1 MLIRGKVKYRFQGH
15 REVSQQSLLKH
26 SLLLTSDSG
35 EKERDDM
42 RKSPRLN
49 ENATPSARPGN
60 SLSHMSYCRQLH
72 QEISS
77 FVQYLLIL
85 NKILLE
91 GEGSWELG
99 MDTHTVDA
107 KSGREN
113 E

>member
-60 SLSHMSYCRQLH
+60 SLSH
-72 QEISS
+72 E
-77 FVQYLLIL
+77 LLKTTAPGNIQFCPVL
-85 NKILLE
+85 ANIK
-91 GEGSWELG
+91 
-99 MDTHTVDA
+99 
-107 KSGREN
+107 
-113 E
+113 